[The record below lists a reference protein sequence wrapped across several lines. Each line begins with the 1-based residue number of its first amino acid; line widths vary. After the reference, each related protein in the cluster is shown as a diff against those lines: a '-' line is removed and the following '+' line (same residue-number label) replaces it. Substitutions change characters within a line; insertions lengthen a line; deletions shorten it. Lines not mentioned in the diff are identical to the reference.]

1 MIDPPLNLAYTLHNA
16 SQHVFCVELPIMNNS
31 DLLTLFDQEQRRE
44 VTYPDLLREEV
55 RLVVRHVSTASQDGF
70 VLYSALDEQTVEAE
84 IDTQMAYFGERD
96 LRLEWKVYDH
106 DQPPDLCDRL
116 ARRGFVVEDPEAV
129 MVLDLNSAPAMLL
142 DQSHHLPHYDVRR
155 LTDPADVRFVATILH
170 EVWQTNFD
178 HLVARLQNDLTRHAD
193 LLSLY
198 ALFVDDEPASAGW
211 TYFHPRT
218 QFASLWGG
226 STRSSFRRRG
236 LYRALLAVRAQE
248 SAARGVRFLTVDAGS
263 MSQPILEKHGFRLLS
278 LVYGC
283 KWSPA
288 KRDKRGVVWEL

>member
-1 MIDPPLNLAYTLHNA
+1 
-16 SQHVFCVELPIMNNS
+16 MNNS

-44 VTYPDLLREEV
+44 VTYPDLLREEM
-55 RLVVRHVSTASQDGF
+55 RLVVRHVATAGQDGF
-70 VLYSALDEQTVEAE
+70 VLHSALDEQTAEAE
-84 IDTQMAYFGERD
+84 IDAQMDYFGGRE
-96 LRLEWKVYDH
+96 LRLEWKVYDY
-106 DQPPDLCDRL
+106 DQPPDLRDRL

-129 MVLDLNSAPAMLL
+129 MELDLNAALAIL
-142 DQSHHLPHYDVRR
+142 FDQPHHLPHCDVRR
-155 LTDPADVRFVATILH
+155 LTDPADVQFVAAILH

-178 HLVARLQNDLTRHAD
+178 RLVARLQNDLTRHAD

-198 ALFVDDEPASAGW
+198 LAFVDDEPASVGW
-211 TYFHPRT
+211 TYFHPRSH
-218 QFASLWGG
+218 FASLWGG
-226 STRSSFRRRG
+226 STRSSFRQRG

-248 SAARGVRFLTVDAGS
+248 AVARGVRFLTVDAGP

-288 KRDKRGVVWEL
+288 KRDKHGVVWEL